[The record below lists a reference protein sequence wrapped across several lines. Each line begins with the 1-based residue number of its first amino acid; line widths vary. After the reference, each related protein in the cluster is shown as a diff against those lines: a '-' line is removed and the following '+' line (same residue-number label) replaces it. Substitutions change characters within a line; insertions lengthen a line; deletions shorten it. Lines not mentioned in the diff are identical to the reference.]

1 MWNIAF
7 SLKIYQ
13 LFRNVL
19 EVVAALKNIDPAE
32 LASKTYENADNLF
45 FKWNKPNS
53 RWLTIYS
60 L

>member
-45 FKWNKPNS
+45 FK
-53 RWLTIYS
+53 
-60 L
+60 